1 MISVVGS
8 TAVLTVKVMVITC
21 CNGSTMGVKKLQ
33 QESKYPWSN
42 YTLRIGGGR
51 PVSATQYTL
60 YIVQIA
66 VVIVLSYLSVVM
78 LGPLSYS
85 GISLFY
91 FVYPFIIVFTL
102 WWGVWGMLGGYIG
115 CVIGAGLMVGV
126 GVVPSI
132 LYAISDL
139 VPFIVMFAVYR
150 GVLAKRGID
159 PLMRDLTDK
168 EVRGT
173 KTHRGLAWLWFII
186 INALVLNAI
195 SAELGIG
202 IEYALGLVPA
212 GAFWFWWA
220 GWFAGDGLAMIII
233 TPILVKGLTSL
244 VERQGLVNY
253 GWVT

>member
-1 MISVVGS
+1 
-8 TAVLTVKVMVITC
+8 VK
-21 CNGSTMGVKKLQ
+21 KKLQ
-33 QESKYPWSN
+33 EKPKYPWSN
-42 YTLRIGGGR
+42 YTLRAGGGR
-51 PVSATQYTL
+51 PVTATQYTL

-66 VVIVLSYLSVVM
+66 VVVILSYLSVVM

-85 GISLFY
+85 GISFFY

-115 CVIGAGLMVGV
+115 CVIGAGLMVGL
-126 GVVPSI
+126 GVVPSVA
-132 LYAISDL
+132 YAISDL
-139 VPFIVMFAVYR
+139 VPFLVMFVLYR

-173 KTHRGLAWLWFII
+173 KTHRGWAWLWFIV
-186 INALVLNAI
+186 INVLVLNAI
-195 SAELGIG
+195 SAEMGVGIQ
-202 IEYALGLVPA
+202 YALGLITPDI
-212 GAFWFWWA
+212 FWGFWY
-220 GWFAGDGLAMIII
+220 GWFVGDGLAMIII

>member
-1 MISVVGS
+1 
-8 TAVLTVKVMVITC
+8 
-21 CNGSTMGVKKLQ
+21 LQ
-33 QESKYPWSN
+33 AGPKYPWSN
-42 YTLRIGGGR
+42 YTLRAGGGR
-51 PVSATQYTL
+51 PVTATQYTL

-85 GISLFY
+85 GISFFY

-102 WWGVWGMLGGYIG
+102 WWGLWGMLGGYIG
-115 CVIGAGLMVGV
+115 CVVGAGLMVGL
-126 GVVPSI
+126 GVVPSVA
-132 LYAISDL
+132 YAVSDL
-139 VPFIVMFAVYR
+139 VPFLVMFALYR
-150 GVLAKRGID
+150 GVLAKSGID

-173 KTHRGLAWLWFII
+173 KTKRGLAWLWFIV
-186 INALVLNAI
+186 INVLVLNAI

-202 IEYALGLVPA
+202 IQNVLGLIPP
-212 GAFWFWWA
+212 GAFWLYWY
-220 GWFAGDGLAMIII
+220 GWFAGDGIAMIII